1 MILTKNYFGE
11 VIGLAVRGGFMG
23 DSGKKLESNFTKKV
37 ICSKINNIFRESK
50 NKQKP

>member
-23 DSGKKLESNFTKKV
+23 DSGKKLESNFTKK
-37 ICSKINNIFRESK
+37 SDFFQNNEIFR
-50 NKQKP
+50 